1 MSPLPGVSL
10 LKCHIINVWKAI
22 MIKSWEIYISYIKIT
37 YDQFENL
44 TNKAIN
50 VFVCLI
56 YI

>member
-22 MIKSWEIYISYIKIT
+22 MIKSWEIYISYIKKT

-44 TNKAIN
+44 TNKAI
-50 VFVCLI
+50 I
-56 YI
+56 YTY